1 MLQRIIWLF
10 LLIPTIL
17 NGQTSVIG
25 SWRTHH
31 SYVIANG
38 LALDKNQVFCNSPY
52 AFFSVQFDNGEIN
65 TFSKSNGLSDAGI
78 ATIGKDTANDILV
91 VVYNNSNIDIIKNG
105 KIINLPDIK
114 NKSIT
119 GDKSVYNIFTT
130 NGVAYLSAG
139 FGLVKLDLI
148 KEEISDTYYP
158 GGGTTNKVNV
168 SWVNASSIFCAT
180 ENGVFK
186 GDIAPGINLSNPAD
200 WTAFD
205 ISDGIPSTSSSAVC
219 IYKNQTYAAVG
230 NTIYNFDGT
239 DWQPFYSENNWQ
251 TKFLNI
257 GNDKMVFSQWK
268 YSGSDVVEARIVLFN
283 GTNFEKIDGSA
294 ILQRPTS
301 VAIDNQNR
309 VWYADLYVGL
319 NYFNNGNTTSILPN
333 GPYAETVGKIDAMNG
348 SIYAASAPI
357 ITRWDPL
364 FNGVGLYTA
373 KDYFWETFRSNN
385 IPELNG
391 LFDIGTVKTIPSEN
405 KVLYGAFYHGLIEFD
420 PATHSVQVI
429 EKAVNTANNKFTV
442 TGFAEDNQGNIWM
455 SNAYTTA
462 PIAVRKPGGIITGYT
477 NTLLNNKLIK
487 DIAIDDNN
495 QLWLVNNGAGLVVY
509 NTNNTID
516 DPSDDLA
523 VTYTTS
529 IGAGGLHTNAVTC
542 VVRDAEGEMWI
553 GTEEGITIVRCTF
566 AVLDRQCDA
575 ERICVPRGDT
585 SNFCDYL
592 LEDENIRCILVDP
605 ANRKWIGTNNGLFLI
620 SADGLKTIHY
630 FNEDNSPLISNKIKS
645 LAFESNSGDLYI
657 GTEIGIQ
664 SYRTDATLTS
674 NNDAKPFVYPN
685 PVREDCDGPI
695 AIKNLPNNAQVKITT
710 VSGKLV
716 YETVA
721 LGGQAIWDGKL
732 LSGEKAA
739 SGVYL
744 VLAVDDTGKEKA
756 VTKFVL
762 IH

>member
-10 LLIPTIL
+10 LLMPGFL
-17 NGQTSVIG
+17 KSQSVIG

-52 AFFSVQFDNGEIN
+52 AYFSVQFDNGEIN
-65 TFSKSNGLSDAGI
+65 TFSKSNGLSDAGV
-78 ATIGKDTANDILV
+78 AAIGKDTTNDILV
-91 VVYNNSNIDIIKNG
+91 VVYNNSNIDILKNG

-119 GDKSVYNIFTT
+119 GDKTIYHVFAT
-130 NGVAYLSAG
+130 NGIAYLSAG

-158 GGGTTNKVNV
+158 GTGTTNKVNA
-168 SWVNASSIFCAT
+168 SWATSTSIFCAT
-180 ENGVFK
+180 ENGVYK

-200 WTAFD
+200 WQAFD
-205 ISDGIPSTSSSAVC
+205 LSDGIPSASSSAICV
-219 IYKNQTYAAVG
+219 YDNQAYAAVG
-230 NTIYNFDGT
+230 NSVYSYDGT
-239 DWQPFYSENNWQ
+239 DWQAFYTENNWQ

-257 GNDKMVFSQWK
+257 GNNKMVFSQWK
-268 YSGSDVVEARIVLFN
+268 YNGSDVVESRIVLFD
-283 GTNFEKIDGSA
+283 GVNFEKINASA
-294 ILQRPTS
+294 ILQRPTA

-319 NYFNNGNTTSILPN
+319 NYFSNGNTTSILPN
-333 GPYAETVGKIDAMNG
+333 GPYAETVGKIDVMNG

-364 FNGVGLYTA
+364 FNGVGFYVA
-373 KDYFWETFRSNN
+373 KDYFWETFRSNT

-391 LFDIGTVKTIPSEN
+391 LLDIGTVKTIPSEN

-420 PATHSVQVI
+420 PAARSVQVT
-429 EKAVNTANNKFTV
+429 EKAISAANNKFTV

-462 PIAVRKPGGIITGYT
+462 PIAVRKPGGSLTGYT

-487 DIAIDDNN
+487 DIAVDDNN
-495 QLWLVNNGAGLVVY
+495 QLWLVNNGVGLVVY

-516 DPSDDLA
+516 DPSDDNA
-523 VTYTTS
+523 ISYTTS
-529 IGAGGLHTNAVTC
+529 VGAGGLHTNAVTC
-542 VVRDAEGEMWI
+542 IVKDAEGELWI
-553 GTEEGITIVRCTF
+553 GTEEGISVVRCPF
-566 AVLDRQCDA
+566 AAFDRQCDA

-645 LAFESNSGDLYI
+645 LAFEPNSGDLYI

-664 SYRTDATLTS
+664 SYRTDATLTANS
-674 NNDAKPFVYPN
+674 DAKPFVYPN
-685 PVREDCDGPI
+685 PVREDYNGPI

-716 YETVA
+716 YETIA
-721 LGGQAIWDGKL
+721 LGGQAIWDGNL

-744 VLAVDDTGKEKA
+744 VFAVNDSGKEKA